1 MPVVNRNKRFV
12 GIVSLADAAMKYDAA
27 ATGAA
32 LGGVTEPAGSQVPQA

>member
-27 ATGAA
+27 A